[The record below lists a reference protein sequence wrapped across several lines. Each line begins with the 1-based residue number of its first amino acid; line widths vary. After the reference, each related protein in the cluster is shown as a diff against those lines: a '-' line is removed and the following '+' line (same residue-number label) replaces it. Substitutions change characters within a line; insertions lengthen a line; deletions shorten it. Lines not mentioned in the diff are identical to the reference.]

1 MTRAGTSGA
10 RAAMIG
16 VGATLPERTVT
27 NADFSHLDT
36 SDEWIV
42 KRTGIRERRFLDPGA
57 SLAELATRAAAD
69 ALTDSGAAMA
79 DVDYVIV
86 ATITPDRVVPA
97 MAVEVASGLG
107 GHQVPAFDLN
117 AACSGFLYALDQA
130 SALIEAGRA
139 RCVLVCGADAMSR
152 ITDPADRTTAV
163 LLADAAGAV
172 VLTAVDR
179 AIPPVFTLA
188 SDGDHIDVLYANSQ
202 DRMVRMRGR
211 DVYERAVDAMTSATQ
226 DVLAR
231 SGRTVADLDVLIVHQ
246 ANARII
252 RAVARRLAV
261 PEEKV
266 FVNIDRVANT
276 SAASIP
282 VALAQAS
289 SENVVKPGAVLG
301 LAAFGAGLAWGAGL
315 MSWKP

>member
-1 MTRAGTSGA
+1 MTEPDARGA
-10 RAAMIG
+10 RPAL
-16 VGATLPERTVT
+16 VGAGAALPERVVT

-42 KRTGIRERRFLDPGA
+42 KRTGIRERRFLDPDA
-57 SLAELATRAAAD
+57 SLAELTIRAAAD
-69 ALTDSGAAMA
+69 ALMDSGCTMA

-86 ATITPDRVVPA
+86 ATTTPDRAIPG
-97 MAVEVASGLG
+97 MAVEVASRLG
-107 GHQVPAFDLN
+107 GRQVPAYDLN

-139 RCVLVCGADAMSR
+139 GCVLACGADALSR
-152 ITDPADRTTAV
+152 VTDPNDRTTAV
-163 LLADAAGAV
+163 LLADAAGAAV
-172 VLTAVDR
+172 VTAAGG
-179 AIPPVFTLA
+179 AIPPVFVLA
-188 SDGDHIDVLYANSQ
+188 SDGDQIDLLYADSG
-202 DRMVRMRGR
+202 DRILRMRGR
-211 DVYERAVDAMTSATQ
+211 DIYERATEAMTSATEL
-226 DVLAR
+226 VLAR
-231 SGRTVADLDVLIVHQ
+231 SGRTVADLDLLIVHQ

-261 PEEKV
+261 PDEKV
-266 FVNIDRVANT
+266 FLNIDRVANT

-289 SENVVKPGAVLG
+289 AENVLKPGALLG
-301 LAAFGAGLAWGAGL
+301 LAAFGAGLSWGAGV